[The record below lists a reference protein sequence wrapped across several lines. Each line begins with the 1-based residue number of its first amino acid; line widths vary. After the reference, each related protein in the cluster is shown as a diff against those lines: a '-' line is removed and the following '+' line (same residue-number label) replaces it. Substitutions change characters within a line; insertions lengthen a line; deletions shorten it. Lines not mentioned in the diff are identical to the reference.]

1 MKVFM
6 FCLLL
11 FFGVSTFFGNAEVIK
26 ECIMNLFFLGA
37 GIIVVIGMLKVFKEA
52 FTGNGKGV

>member
-1 MKVFM
+1 M